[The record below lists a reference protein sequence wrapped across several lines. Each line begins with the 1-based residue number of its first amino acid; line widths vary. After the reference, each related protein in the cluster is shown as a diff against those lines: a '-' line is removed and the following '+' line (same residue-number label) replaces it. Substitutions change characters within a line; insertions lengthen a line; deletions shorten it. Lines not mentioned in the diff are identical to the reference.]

1 MRFGTKQSLLAAAT
15 GILAVSCV
23 IGPEGAYDAEIEE
36 AVSLEGAITI
46 DTSAVYTIVGVQ
58 SGKCVQVA
66 GGSTADAAAMQ
77 IASCNGSTRQQF
89 RMESAGGAYYRIR
102 NVNSNRCMDVAG
114 ASTSDGAAIQQYS
127 CWTGQN
133 QQWSFTDVAG
143 GVVRLTARHSGKSL
157 DVHGRGTADGT
168 AVIQWASN
176 GATNQQFRLTP
187 VGSGTGG
194 TGGTGGGGST
204 SGTSGTGGTGGT
216 SGTGGTGGT
225 GGSGGSGGSGGG
237 GGSGGTRSAGCG
249 IPTSLT
255 SGNRTIN
262 VNGTTRQYVLD
273 IPANYDP
280 NRAHRLVFGW
290 HWRGGS
296 ANDVVNNG
304 YYGLKALANG
314 SAIFVSP
321 NGIDNGWANTGGRDI
336 AFARA
341 MVDSLKAN
349 LCVDTSRVFSTG
361 WSFGG
366 MMSNAIGCDMPDVFR
381 AIAPM
386 SGALYSGCN
395 QSNTQPVAVW
405 MSHGLSD
412 SVVPVSAGRAAL
424 DVFVRKNGCSTETS
438 PVGPS
443 SCVAYQGCR
452 EGYPV
457 HRCEFAG
464 DHQTPS
470 FASSAI
476 WNFFTQF

>member
-23 IGPEGAYDAEIEE
+23 IGPEGAYDAELEE
-36 AVSLEGAITI
+36 AGSLEGAITI
-46 DTSAVYTIVGVQ
+46 DANAVYTIVGVQ

-66 GGSTADAAAMQ
+66 GGSTADGAAMQ

-89 RMESAGGAYYRIR
+89 RMESAGGGYYRIR

-127 CWTGQN
+127 CWTGTN
-133 QQWSFTDVAG
+133 QQWSFTDVTG

-157 DVHGRGTADGT
+157 DVYGRGTADGT

-176 GATNQQFRLTP
+176 GGTNQQFRLTP

-194 TGGTGGGGST
+194 SGGSGVTSGSGATSGSGGGG
-204 SGTSGTGGTGGT
+204 GAGGA
-216 SGTGGTGGT
+216 
-225 GGSGGSGGSGGG
+225 GGSGGSGGG
-237 GGSGGTRSAGCG
+237 GGSPGTRSAGCG

-280 NRAHRLVFGW
+280 NRAYRLVFGW

-314 SAIFVSP
+314 STIFVSP
-321 NGIDNGWANTGGRDI
+321 NGIDNGWANTGGRDV

-349 LCVDTSRVFSTG
+349 LCVDTSRVFATG

-366 MMSNAIGCDMPDVFR
+366 MMSNALGCDMPDVFR

-412 SVVPVSAGRAAL
+412 SVVPISAGRAAL

-438 PVGPS
+438 PVGS
-443 SCVAYQGCR
+443 NSCVAYQGCR

-457 HRCEFAG
+457 HRCEFPG

-476 WNFFTQF
+476 WSFFTQF

>member
-23 IGPEGAYDAEIEE
+23 IGPEEAYDAEIEE
-36 AVSLEGAITI
+36 EGSLDNAITI
-46 DTSAVYTIVGVQ
+46 DTSAVYTIVGIQ
-58 SGKCVQVA
+58 SNKCVEIR
-66 GGSTADAAAMQ
+66 GGSTASSAAAQ
-77 IASCNGSTRQQF
+77 IATCNGATRQQF
-89 RMESAGGAYYRIR
+89 RAESMGSGYFRLK
-102 NVNSNRCMDVAG
+102 NVNSGLCLGTNGGSAADGATIVQSACGTAGSQQFQFVDVA
-114 ASTSDGAAIQQYS
+114 TNVQRI
-127 CWTGQN
+127 N
-133 QQWSFTDVAG
+133 
-143 GVVRLTARHSGKSL
+143 VRSSGKAL
-157 DVHGRGTADGT
+157 DVMGHATADGT
-168 AVIQWASN
+168 SLLQWPWWN
-176 GATNQQFRLTP
+176 GGNQKFSLRA
-187 VGSGTGG
+187 VGSD
-194 TGGTGGGGST
+194 S
-204 SGTSGTGGTGGT
+204 
-216 SGTGGTGGT
+216 
-225 GGSGGSGGSGGG
+225 

-249 IPTSLT
+249 SPTSLA

-262 VNGTTRQYVLD
+262 VNGTPRQYVLD

-280 NRAHRLVFGW
+280 NRAYRLVFGW

-304 YYGLKALANG
+304 YYGLKALAND

-321 NGIDNGWANTGGRDI
+321 NGIDNGWANPGGRDV

-341 MVDSLKAN
+341 MVDSLKTN

-386 SGALYSGCN
+386 SGALYSGCD
-395 QSNTQPVAVW
+395 QSNTQPIAVW

-412 SVVPVSAGRAAL
+412 SVVPISAGRAAL

-443 SCVAYQGCR
+443 ACVAYQGCR

-476 WNFFTQF
+476 WSFFTQF

>member
-1 MRFGTKQSLLAAAT
+1 MAT
-15 GILAVSCV
+15 GIFAVSCV
-23 IGPEGAYDAEIEE
+23 IGPDGAYDAEIEE
-36 AVSLEGAITI
+36 AGSLEGAITI

-89 RMESAGGAYYRIR
+89 RMESAGGGYYRIR

-127 CWTGQN
+127 CWTGRN
-133 QQWSFTDVAG
+133 QQWSFTDVAS

-157 DVHGRGTADGT
+157 DVYGRGTGDGT

-176 GATNQQFRLTP
+176 GGTNQQFRLTP
-187 VGSGTGG
+187 VGSGTG
-194 TGGTGGGGST
+194 S
-204 SGTSGTGGTGGT
+204 
-216 SGTGGTGGT
+216 TGGTGGT
-225 GGSGGSGGSGGG
+225 GGSGGSGD
-237 GGSGGTRSAGCG
+237 TRSTGCG
-249 IPTSLT
+249 SPTSLT

-280 NRAHRLVFGW
+280 NRAYRLVFGW

-341 MVDSLKAN
+341 MVDSLKAD

-452 EGYPV
+452 DGYPV